1 MVIFLNL
8 RFMDKK
14 KNQKRSN
21 LLQFATAIIIIICVN
36 IISNFL
42 FTRFDLTSEKRYTLS
57 DATKKLLTEIDDI
70 VYIKIYLGGDFPA
83 GFKKLKNETR
93 EMLDEFRAYNKNIQY
108 EFINPSESSDK
119 AVRNAL
125 YQELMTKGLEPTN
138 LQVKNKEG
146 AQQQIIFPCALVN
159 YKNKE
164 LPLQLLATQMGV
176 APEAQLNNSSELL
189 EYNIS
194 NVIRKINTEN
204 KKKIGY
210 IYGHGE
216 LDDYST
222 ADIAI
227 ALSEYY
233 VFENVKIGGKINS
246 LADYKPI
253 DSTKYHIKN
262 KYDLII
268 IAKPDSAFDE
278 KDKFIID
285 QFVMRGGKILW
296 LIDPVFASMDSLNGN
311 DETVAITNNLNLD
324 DMFFKYGFR
333 LNGNLIMDLNC
344 MPIPIVTGNMGGQP
358 QQKLI
363 PWLYFPVLMPTS
375 KHPIVNNVN
384 AIKTEFIS
392 SIDAVG
398 TDNLKKTT
406 LLTSSQYSRLTIA
419 PNIISLEILRKKPD
433 ESLFNKANIPVA
445 MLIEGEFNSLFANRI
460 PTDLVESPKI
470 GFLPKSN
477 KNKMIIIADGDII
490 KNQYN
495 HSKDY
500 PYPLGYDR
508 YSGQRYG
515 NKDFIM
521 NAIDYLCDDSGLI
534 LSRTKEVKLRLLDKS
549 KIDKYKFK
557 IQIINILI
565 PLGLLLIF
573 GLGKFFWRRWK
584 YTK

>member
-1 MVIFLNL
+1 
-8 RFMDKK
+8 MDKK
-14 KNQKRSN
+14 KNQKKSN
-21 LLQFATAIIIIICVN
+21 LLQFITALIIIICVN

-42 FTRFDLTSEKRYTLS
+42 FTRLDLTSEKRYTLS
-57 DATKKLLTEIDDI
+57 DATKKLLKEIDDI
-70 VYIKIYLGGDFPA
+70 VYFKIYLDGEFPA

-119 AVRNAL
+119 VVRNAL

-164 LPLQLLATQMGV
+164 LPLQLLASQMGV

-194 NVIRKINTEN
+194 NTIRKLNTEN

-216 LDDYST
+216 LDDNST

-246 LADYKPI
+246 IAEYNKDYK
-253 DSTKYHIKN
+253 DSSQYHYKN

-296 LIDPVFASMDSLNGN
+296 LIDPVFTSMDSLNGN
-311 DETVAITNNLNLD
+311 DETVAINNNLNLD

-333 LNGNLIMDLNC
+333 VNYNLIMDLTC

-398 TDNLKKTT
+398 SDNLKKTV
-406 LLTSSQYSRLTIA
+406 LLTSSKYSRLSTT

-433 ESLFNKANIPVA
+433 EALFKKAFIPVA
-445 MLIEGEFNSLFANRI
+445 MLVEGEFNSLFANRI
-460 PTDLVESPKI
+460 PTEVSESPKI
-470 GFLPKSN
+470 GFLQNSK
-477 KNKMIIIADGDII
+477 KTKMVIIGDGDII

-495 HSKDY
+495 YSKDY

-508 YSGQRYG
+508 YSGQQYG

-534 LSRTKEVKLRLLDKS
+534 LSRTKEEKLRLLDKS
-549 KIDKYKFK
+549 KIDKYKFN
-557 IQIINILI
+557 IQIINIFV
-565 PLGLLLIF
+565 PLGLLLIL
-573 GLGKFFWRRWK
+573 GLIKFFLRRWK
-584 YTK
+584 YTMK